1 MNALIN
7 WMLENY
13 HFALLIVSF
22 ICAAFN
28 WSGESFCRYMLLLP
42 IGVGGLFGFVLH
54 AFAPEYTAQKI
65 GWMESPFQFQV
76 AAANLGLGAA
86 GIVAFWRNWDF
97 AFAVTLIAVS
107 FLAGTAFVHIFEG
120 LFGKDYTVANV
131 GGNLF
136 TDLLIPTLL
145 TLVLCYW
152 LQEKKRRQM

>member
-1 MNALIN
+1 
-7 WMLENY
+7 MLGNY
-13 HFALLIVSF
+13 HFALLILSL
-22 ICAAFN
+22 ILAAFH

-42 IGVGGLFGFVLH
+42 IGVGGLWGFLLH

-65 GWMESPFQFQV
+65 GWAESPFQFQV
-76 AAANLGLGAA
+76 AAANLGLGVA
-86 GIVAFWRNWDF
+86 GLVAFWRSWDF
-97 AFAVTLIAVS
+97 AFAVTLMAVG
-107 FLAGTAFVHIFEG
+107 LLMGTAFVHLFEG

-152 LQEKKRRQM
+152 YQEKNARQM